1 MEQPGH
7 RVGLT
12 PAVSANNSSPESF
25 SGNYPP
31 ATSFANSNLFRI
43 SF

>member
-12 PAVSANNSSPESF
+12 PAVSANNSSPEIVF
-25 SGNYPP
+25 Q
-31 ATSFANSNLFRI
+31 AIIRMLRVTLTEIFL
-43 SF
+43 

>member
-12 PAVSANNSSPESF
+12 PAVSANNSSPEIVFQAIIRLLRASLTAICF
-25 SGNYPP
+25 E
-31 ATSFANSNLFRI
+31 
-43 SF
+43 